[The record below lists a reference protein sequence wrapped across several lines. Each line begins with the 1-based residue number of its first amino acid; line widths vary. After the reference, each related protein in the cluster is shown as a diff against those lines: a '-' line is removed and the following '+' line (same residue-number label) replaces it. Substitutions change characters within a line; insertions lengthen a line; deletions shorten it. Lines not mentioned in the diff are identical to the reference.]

1 MVAADIS
8 ILCFFIR
15 LTLSYVGL
23 CGTQASGYKRV
34 LCYMEVIRQGV
45 PSPSTSRGR
54 IEGKIQRS
62 TRRRVT
68 EVILGRCNHLNI
80 LVINLIV
87 KKMKVKVL
95 GDKNAPAVLAAHKLL
110 RQMGH
115 CIVDGAADLAIAPLL
130 TVKLSNEELNAPLLG
145 TLVFHPS
152 PLPYGRGASAI
163 RWAYRRKEPITA
175 ATWFW
180 ANERL
185 DAGDICEQEVVK
197 IDYSISPREFY
208 HTHIIPAMLRT
219 LERCLNALA
228 IGLKRQ
234 VKQIE
239 EYASYDGRIE

>member
-1 MVAADIS
+1 
-8 ILCFFIR
+8 
-15 LTLSYVGL
+15 
-23 CGTQASGYKRV
+23 
-34 LCYMEVIRQGV
+34 
-45 PSPSTSRGR
+45 
-54 IEGKIQRS
+54 
-62 TRRRVT
+62 
-68 EVILGRCNHLNI
+68 
-80 LVINLIV
+80 
-87 KKMKVKVL
+87 MKVKVL

-115 CIVDGAADLAIAPLL
+115 CIVDGDGAADLAIAPLL
-130 TVKLSNEELNAPLLG
+130 AVKLSNEELNAPLLG

-208 HTHIIPAMLRT
+208 HTHIIPAMSRT

-234 VKQIE
+234 VKQIK